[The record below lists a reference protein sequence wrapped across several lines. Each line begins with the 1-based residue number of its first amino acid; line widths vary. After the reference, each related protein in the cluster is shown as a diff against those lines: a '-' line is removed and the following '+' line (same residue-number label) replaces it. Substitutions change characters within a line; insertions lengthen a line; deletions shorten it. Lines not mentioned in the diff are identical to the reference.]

1 MIVCERKLKMATRK
15 PLVNVGGYVEELP
28 AGDFIELE
36 STIEAKKALLIYYG
50 YPIAYKSMW
59 EPTQVISEISA
70 TYKYWVVGHTY
81 QDPSHEEYDSTVQI
95 MQGVRANGVKLYG
108 YIPLGTSSYN
118 YSLAQITTIVDQWKA
133 IGVDGIFLDEYGYD
147 YGVTRQRQIDV
158 VNMVH
163 SKGLPVCANA
173 WVFEEF
179 VSDTLAE
186 TGWPAGD
193 WKYERWLVNNPNNLP
208 SPKQPGD
215 SYLIENFCY
224 DNLGPTN
231 VWYTQERC
239 ANVRSLA
246 TAKNVD
252 LWAVAVFG
260 EMFPGILDTDKL
272 GNLSTLEKVGEY
284 ISANA
289 FLFDIEIVGSGGY
302 SFGSNGTPVWAPLY
316 SLPDQ
321 AIKPSQAA
329 SNDYTAKTS
338 TRYFGQIRLQVTNTD
353 TQQLVEITSTAPK
366 VLGQI
371 DISSKQDKIA
381 PATANRL
388 VAYNFVVEGS
398 TTPVFKEA
406 TFFDVPSIT
415 APALPGVNTLRHFTA
430 KVATK
435 TLPHILDSTNINTAL
450 QPAFFGNSIFLW
462 LPGTGATLA
471 INFGVSFLARNN
483 GAGAIQAHPI
493 KTSTSAISSMAR
505 ATFFTGA
512 TATGSSGIQSQAS
525 VAWRG
530 NGANLGGFFF
540 YARFGVEVFKSD
552 MRIYLGLS
560 PTKQGTV
567 YMNSNA
573 STWPNSLGICKDS
586 ADQNWFFLA
595 TNDSGVAT
603 KFNTNIKVLAGVI
616 LDFYM
621 YAPPNADFVSFSL
634 INALTKEILA
644 ETTITTNLPLNT
656 VFLFLHAHNQ
666 SVTGT
671 NTSYIALNKMYC
683 ETNL

>member
-1 MIVCERKLKMATRK
+1 MATRK
-15 PLVNVGGYVEELP
+15 PLVNVDGYVEELP
-28 AGDFIELE
+28 AGDFIDLE

-59 EPTQVISEISA
+59 EVSEVVAEISA
-70 TYKYWVVGHTY
+70 SYSYWVVGHTY
-81 QDPSHEEYDSTVQI
+81 QDPTHDEYASTVSI
-95 MQGVRANGVKLYG
+95 MQAVRAAGVKLYG

-231 VWYTQERC
+231 VWDTQERC

-289 FLFDIEIVGSGGY
+289 YLYDIDIVGSGGF
-302 SFGSNGTPVWAPLY
+302 SFGSNGSPIWAPLY
-316 SLPDQ
+316 SLPKEAKLPTVPAD
-321 AIKPSQAA
+321 
-329 SNDYTAKTS
+329 NNYTNKTG
-338 TRYFGQIRLQVTNTD
+338 TRYFGTVRVHVTNTD
-353 TQQLVEITSTAPK
+353 SQQLVDITSTVPK

-388 VAYNFVVEGS
+388 VAYNFAAEGS

-406 TFFDVPSIT
+406 IFYDTIPTFSIEKPNSG
-415 APALPGVNTLRHFTA
+415 ALRHFTTTIA
-430 KVATK
+430 SRY
-435 TLPHILDSTNINTAL
+435 LPHILEKNNSHSAL

-462 LPGTGATLA
+462 LPGTGTTLA
-471 INFGVSFLARNN
+471 INFGVSFVARNN
-483 GAGAIQAHPI
+483 GTGAVQAHPT
-493 KTSTSAISSMAR
+493 KSSTSAISSMTR
-505 ATFFTGA
+505 ATFSTGT

-560 PTKQGTV
+560 PTKQGTA
-567 YMNSNA
+567 YMDSDA

-595 TNDSGVAT
+595 TNSSGVAT
-603 KFNTNIKVLAGVI
+603 KLNTGIKVLAGVI

-621 YAPPNADFVSFSL
+621 YAPPNAEFVSFSL
-634 INALTKEILA
+634 INALTKEVLA

-671 NTSYIALNKMYC
+671 NASYIALNKMYC

>member
-1 MIVCERKLKMATRK
+1 MTLKQDLENFTTRVATDMKMLLGSSKSITRTRK
-15 PLVNVGGYVEELP
+15 P
-28 AGDFIELE
+28 
-36 STIEAKKALLIYYG
+36 LLIYYG

-59 EPTQVISEISA
+59 EVSKVVAEISA
-70 TYKYWVVGHTY
+70 SYSYWVVGHTY
-81 QDPSHEEYDSTVQI
+81 QDPSHVEYASTVSI
-95 MQGVRANGVKLYG
+95 MQAVRAAGVKLYG

-179 VSDTLAE
+179 VCDTLAE

-193 WKYERWLVNNPNNLP
+193 WKYERWLINNPDNLP
-208 SPKQPGD
+208 SPKQTGD

-224 DNLGPTN
+224 DNLGPTV
-231 VWYTQERC
+231 VWDTQERC
-239 ANVRSLA
+239 TNIRALA
-246 TAKNVD
+246 TTKNVE

-260 EMFPGILDTDKL
+260 ETTPGTVDPTKL
-272 GNLSTLEKVGEY
+272 GNLLTLDKVGEY

-289 FLFDIEIVGSGGY
+289 FLFDIQIVGSGGY

-321 AIKPSQAA
+321 AIKATQDA

-398 TTPVFKEA
+398 TTPIFKEA
-406 TFFDVPSIT
+406 TFYDVPSIT
-415 APALPGVNTLRHFTA
+415 TPALPEVNTLRHFTA

-435 TLPHILDSTNINTAL
+435 SLPHILDSTNINTAL

-471 INFGVSFLARNN
+471 INFGVSFVSRNN
-483 GAGAIQAHPI
+483 GTGAAQAHPT
-493 KTSTSAISSMAR
+493 KSSTSAISSMAR
-505 ATFFTGA
+505 ATFSTGT

-560 PTKQGTV
+560 PTKQGTA
-567 YMNSNA
+567 YMDSNA

-595 TNDSGVAT
+595 TNSSGVAT

-616 LDFYM
+616 LDLYM

-671 NTSYIALNKMYC
+671 NTSSIALNKMYC

>member
-1 MIVCERKLKMATRK
+1 MATRK

-81 QDPSHEEYDSTVQI
+81 QDPSHEEYASTVSI
-95 MQGVRANGVKLYG
+95 MQAVRAAGVKLYG

-231 VWYTQERC
+231 VLDTQERC

-260 EMFPGILDTDKL
+260 ETTPGTVDSSKL
-272 GNLSTLEKVGEY
+272 GNLLTLDKVGEY

-289 FLFDIEIVGSGGY
+289 FLFDIQIVGSGGY
-302 SFGSNGTPVWAPLY
+302 SFGSNGNPVWAPLY
-316 SLPDQ
+316 GLPPD
-321 AIKPSQAA
+321 ALKPTELA
-329 SNDYTAKTS
+329 SNNYSSKTS

-353 TQQLVEITSTAPK
+353 TQQLVDITSTTPK

-398 TTPVFKEA
+398 TTPIFKEA
-406 TFFDVPSIT
+406 TFYDVPSIIK
-415 APALPGVNTLRHFTA
+415 PALPNANVLRHFTA
-430 KVATK
+430 KIASK
-435 TLPHILDSTNINTAL
+435 TLPHILDNTNIDTAL

-462 LPGTGATLA
+462 LPGTAATLA

-483 GAGAIQAHPI
+483 GAGATQAHPI

-505 ATFFTGA
+505 ATFLTG
-512 TATGSSGIQSQAS
+512 TSGKGSSGIQSQAS

-540 YARFGVEVFKSD
+540 YTRFGVEVFQSD

-560 PTKQGTV
+560 PAKTPNP
-567 YMNSNA
+567 YMDSNA
-573 STWPNSLGICKDS
+573 STWPNSLGICKDNG
-586 ADQNWFFLA
+586 DQNWFFLA
-595 TNDSGVAT
+595 TNSSGVAT

-666 SVTGT
+666 SVSGT
-671 NTSYIALNKMYC
+671 NSLNIALNKMYC